1 MLGYGGLLKALQG
14 LPPERVEVLAQ
25 RCDGL
30 RIDLVD
36 ATCADRSIENEAHLL
51 EHLEMLG
58 HGGTAYRELLREL
71 PDRQRTL
78 AQPLE
83 DLTSGGISERLQ
95 RSLLVSVHER

>member
-1 MLGYGGLLKALQG
+1 MRGYGGLLEALQG

-36 ATCADRSIENEAHLL
+36 ATCANRSIENEAHILQ
-51 EHLEMLG
+51 HLEMLG

-71 PDRQRTL
+71 TDGERT
-78 AQPLE
+78 AGQALE
-83 DLTSGGISERLQ
+83 DLPPGGISQRLQ
-95 RSLLVSVHER
+95 RPLLVSIHER